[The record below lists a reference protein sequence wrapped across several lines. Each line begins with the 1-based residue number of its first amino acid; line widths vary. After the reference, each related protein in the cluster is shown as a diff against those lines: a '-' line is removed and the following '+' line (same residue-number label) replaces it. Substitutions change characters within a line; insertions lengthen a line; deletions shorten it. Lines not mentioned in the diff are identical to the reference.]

1 LQVIPGFKGQYRF
14 QKLTMF
20 TPDAAVH
27 RIKPRV
33 RGDRVARLTGATQ
46 GELHPSGCISRWR
59 GESSRM
65 LAYRM
70 QTECK

>member
-20 TPDAAVH
+20 TPDDALH
-27 RIKPRV
+27 RIKPRA
-33 RGDRVARLTGATQ
+33 VAIA
-46 GELHPSGCISRWR
+46 SRWR
-59 GESSRM
+59 GESGRM

-70 QTECK
+70 QIIASRSSPARRLRPHLPSL